1 VGAVGLSLLNTARLR
16 RAQRRLRRELALAE
30 AAAQAKTQ
38 FLTTVSHEMR
48 TPLNALLGVAELLDE
63 SPLTREQRRQVGLF
77 RDAGHGLLTLIND
90 LLDLSKIDAGKLIL
104 QPGRVELHTSM
115 QDLVAL
121 LRPRA
126 AAKGLQ
132 LTLQWDERLPAHVW
146 IDRQRLM
153 QAVTNLV
160 GNAIKFTASGQV
172 VLQVRSSDAPPP
184 GQAAGRSTRETR
196 EGRAPARWMRLSVSD
211 TGIGIAADRVAEVFE
226 PFAQADASIARDY
239 GGTGLGLSLTRQ
251 IARAMGG
258 DIDVTSEPGR
268 GSTFTLHLPCIE
280 PPPALDDVVGSTP
293 ATLEPEVQSPQ
304 GSGAPAGTLETSD
317 WDANAPCRVLLAEDN
332 EVNTYLFCAMLA
344 GPDRVI
350 ETAPDGLAAWDLLQT
365 RRYHIA
371 FIDIQ
376 MPGMDGLTLARQL
389 RAFETARQ
397 RPRLP
402 LVALTANAFASDV
415 EASLQAGCDH
425 HLPKPFTREM
435 LREAIDRYARPG
447 EAPSN

>member
-1 VGAVGLSLLNTARLR
+1 
-16 RAQRRLRRELALAE
+16 
-30 AAAQAKTQ
+30 
-38 FLTTVSHEMR
+38 
-48 TPLNALLGVAELLDE
+48 
-63 SPLTREQRRQVGLF
+63 
-77 RDAGHGLLTLIND
+77 
-90 LLDLSKIDAGKLIL
+90 
-104 QPGRVELHTSM
+104 
-115 QDLVAL
+115 
-121 LRPRA
+121 
-126 AAKGLQ
+126 
-132 LTLQWDERLPAHVW
+132 
-146 IDRQRLM
+146 M